1 MILQNTSTL
10 NIEPDGN
17 WWRREQERIRLQ
29 KRKDTLGAIALGVV
43 TSGALTLASLVE
55 EFL

>member
-1 MILQNTSTL
+1 MIPQNDSTL

-17 WWRREQERIRLQ
+17 WWRREQERIRIQ
-29 KRKDTLGAIALGVV
+29 KRRDTLGAIAFWVV